1 MNHVKIQ
8 TKEQKNVTRHGSH
21 DESLLCKWKYTR
33 YFCFIDNNLSQIK
46 IIIFSQ
52 HFRPRLTCTPPQH
65 QPWPW
70 CTVLS
75 AWSGSM
81 GTLWETEG
89 QDRRSEWIR
98 THRTAADEHWLM
110 KSWQHGDWLLF
121 SVCILSCVF
130 WMLSRLCSLRDLS
143 SWDHRHRGYLD
154 LSDKLDTVLKC
165 SPLSLWKNSPGS
177 VWWADGALWAALQS
191 WYQLTWSC
199 LQDLGIQR
207 EYIRAASTQTEPH
220 NKICLFF

>member
-8 TKEQKNVTRHGSH
+8 TKEQKNVTRHVSH

-81 GTLWETEG
+81 GRLWETEG

-98 THRTAADEHWLM
+98 THRTAADEHWMM

-143 SWDHRHRGYLD
+143 SWEQTQRLFRFVGQTWH
-154 LSDKLDTVLKC
+154 SSKMFSFITVKE
-165 SPLSLWKNSPGS
+165 
-177 VWWADGALWAALQS
+177 
-191 WYQLTWSC
+191 LTWVC
-199 LQDLGIQR
+199 LISWWSSVRSSAILVSADMILPSRFRHSERLYQSSVHTDR
-207 EYIRAASTQTEPH
+207 TP
-220 NKICLFF
+220 